1 MSSRVVPSQRG
12 GPSALTRVTRTFKK
26 HKKLTIGAL
35 LWAFGLYCV
44 FFAPAPVK
52 LTREA
57 VDAFHTSM
65 KEVENVE
72 SKLMHAHALHE
83 QAYLDQ
89 NQHMVW
95 FWRFRPEH
103 RKLVKEKQ
111 PAVDAAYATIRDLGR
126 VRDRHMRNAK
136 RNLGVWSDAGVE
148 ESRAML
154 WKSFESG
161 KVFAQRQ
168 TFWDAFFTIL
178 NSRDRDWVSMLLD
191 LLFRALTN
199 FTIGSVMAVITFIFS
214 LPSFLSGYGAGIFS
228 GTVFFVVASVAG
240 LSLIASYLSLIYAS
254 GAAVVY
260 GAASLVDLQ
269 RQRLAYEQQE
279 RLRGEHGQYGRRP
292 HGD

>member
-1 MSSRVVPSQRG
+1 MPCSGR
-12 GPSALTRVTRTFKK
+12 SAF
-26 HKKLTIGAL
+26 I
-35 LWAFGLYCV
+35 AFS
-44 FFAPAPVK
+44 FAPAPVK

-89 NQHMVW
+89 NQHKVW